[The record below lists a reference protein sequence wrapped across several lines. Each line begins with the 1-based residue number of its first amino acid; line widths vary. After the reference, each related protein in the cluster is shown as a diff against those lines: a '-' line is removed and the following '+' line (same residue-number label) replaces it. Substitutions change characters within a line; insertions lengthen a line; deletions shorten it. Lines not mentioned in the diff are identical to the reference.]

1 MVTMIFRLPYLSAIC
16 PPGMRVNMR
25 ITEPSE
31 PINPIIEGDA
41 PSSLM
46 YKDSYGITIE
56 SANRINMELAIMI
69 SRLPCRIDNSFRN
82 VFRKSFNVTDSDHY

>member
-1 MVTMIFRLPYLSAIC
+1 MVTMIFRLPYLSAMC
-16 PPGMRVNMR
+16 PPGMRVNMS

-46 YKDSYGITIE
+46 YHDSYGLTKE
-56 SANRINMELAIMI
+56 AANRIKMELAII
-69 SRLPCRIDNSFRN
+69 TSRLPCRIDNSFRN
-82 VFRKSFNVTDSDHY
+82 VFRKLFNENTYPFQ